1 MEPVK
6 DDIGMW
12 HPHYEDLNILFVG
25 VKSGARTLKQLKG
38 FYRPQNEVMSH
49 HSAADRA

>member
-12 HPHYEDLNILFVG
+12 HPHYEDLNVPFVG
-25 VKSGARTLKQLKG
+25 VKTEARIFEAIEGIVLTS
-38 FYRPQNEVMSH
+38 E
-49 HSAADRA
+49 